1 MFCLYT
7 HLFFDIYLTWPES
20 GQNTRGATNETNRK
34 KTEKEKK
41 AKRKLVA
48 NKNEAKHFTNKEKEE
63 EMKMNNSNKTT
74 ILTTTILSAT
84 ITTTIKNM
92 AKRKEK
98 LGSNDMKIVKV
109 HRLKQSTK

>member
-1 MFCLYT
+1 MK
-7 HLFFDIYLTWPES
+7 LTK
-20 GQNTRGATNETNRK
+20 T
-34 KTEKEKK
+34 TEKEKK

-48 NKNEAKHFTNKEKEE
+48 PNEAKHFTNKEKEE